1 MQETR
6 ARNRKYNFEVWLLA
20 MKALVQRVTSA
31 SVTGMSIWAS
41 FYIIIIFIIVDG
53 KVISSIGKGV
63 CVLLGISRKDTPQ
76 ELEWTYVNLC
86 GCH

>member
-1 MQETR
+1 MQETC

-31 SVTGMSIWAS
+31 SVTGMSIWES

-53 KVISSIGKGV
+53 KVISCIGKGV